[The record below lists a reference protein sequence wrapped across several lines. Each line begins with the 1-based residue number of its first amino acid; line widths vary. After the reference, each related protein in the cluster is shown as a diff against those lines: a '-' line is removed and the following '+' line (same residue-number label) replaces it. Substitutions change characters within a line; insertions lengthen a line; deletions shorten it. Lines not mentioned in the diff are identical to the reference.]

1 MIIKSRSAH
10 RFFFT
15 FLHFL
20 TNQTP
25 PTNTNKEQ
33 AAIPSLKALVLE
45 VSTSKG
51 ASASIPANTFS
62 GNLETNSCLSA
73 FTELRRLRLSLPLP
87 LLFLSLLLLD
97 FLRNSG
103 CEPESSRSILYTRPN
118 IPRVC
123 FSLSLSP
130 PNDDR

>member
-1 MIIKSRSAH
+1 MIIKFDQPTVSFSLS
-10 RFFFT
+10 FIFSPT
-15 FLHFL
+15 K
-20 TNQTP
+20 QP

-33 AAIPSLKALVLE
+33 DAIPSLKALVLE

-73 FTELRRLRLSLPLP
+73 FTELRLLRLSLPLP

-97 FLRNSG
+97 FLRSSG
-103 CEPESSRSILYTRPN
+103 LEPESRSILYTRPN